1 MIILIDKNIW
11 RCYSKCYSVLYFKR
25 GIVATPFQNIEIE
38 KLLDEFLV
46 CLISKIGFRAPRTE
60 SNDIF
65 AFVFLSSSLFL
76 FYFVFSDATDS
87 ITQSQS
93 LSDSRAQTWSLKME
107 ALSWG
112 SSVQEIPLT
121 VTWEFGTTISQLER
135 LFG

>member
-1 MIILIDKNIW
+1 MLQCSLLQE
-11 RCYSKCYSVLYFKR
+11 RYYSNSIPKYRDREAIRVSFWCVCSLKL
-25 GIVATPFQNIEIE
+25 ALEFQEQ
-38 KLLDEFLV
+38 KAMDV
-46 CLISKIGFRAPRTE
+46 
-60 SNDIF
+60 F

-76 FYFVFSDATDS
+76 FYFVFSDVANS